1 MSNGAR
7 VPLEGSY
14 SDHCDQVE
22 RCLGEAVGSQ
32 MLSDVPL
39 GCFLSGGVDSSLVT
53 ALMRQNSDQ
62 VRSFSIGFEA
72 KRFNEARHAREV
84 ATHLG
89 TRHTE
94 FVVTEADA
102 LAVVPEL
109 PRIYDEPF
117 ADSSQIPATLLARLA
132 RQDVTVALTGN
143 GADEIF
149 GGYNRHVLLPKVW
162 RALRPLPLSGRRGL
176 GHVFAIMQ
184 RAVAGEQ
191 NALHQVTRRLGL
203 PLTTLDKLGQV
214 GSAIAG
220 ARDSSDFYR
229 AMVSMV
235 PDSAR
240 LVLRPGAAATLPAME
255 GVDLAQWTMAMDTLD
270 FLPGDVLVKVDR
282 AAMSASL
289 ETRAPF
295 LDRRV
300 VELAWRLPLGAKIKG
315 RTGKR
320 ILRDILVRHVPRALT
335 DRPKQGF
342 AIPIDQ
348 WLRGALRD
356 WAEHQ
361 LAPAQLVAGGIV
373 DVGKVRRLWEDHLGN
388 RANAGPQLWNVL
400 MFQSWLD
407 HQAAQREPS
416 VQAARRA

>member
-1 MSNGAR
+1 
-7 VPLEGSY
+7 
-14 SDHCDQVE
+14 
-22 RCLGEAVGSQ
+22 
-32 MLSDVPL
+32 
-39 GCFLSGGVDSSLVT
+39 
-53 ALMRQNSDQ
+53 
-62 VRSFSIGFEA
+62 
-72 KRFNEARHAREV
+72 
-84 ATHLG
+84 
-89 TRHTE
+89 
-94 FVVTEADA
+94 
-102 LAVVPEL
+102 
-109 PRIYDEPF
+109 
-117 ADSSQIPATLLARLA
+117 
-132 RQDVTVALTGN
+132 VALTGN

-400 MFQSWLD
+400 MFQSWLE